1 MKLKTLTLSLTTILF
16 LAPALANDI
25 YITQVGDSLDLD
37 IVQDGG
43 SNEFGDETTAV
54 SLNGDFMTFSITQTG
69 DGNDIAAVIN
79 GDTYTGTWAFT
90 GDYNTVDLL
99 CDSTGAAGAG
109 NCEAVTLNI
118 TTTGDDNAYKFYIGE
133 TGDAGGSTVNFTVTG
148 DDNVVDA
155 DIDGV
160 DATIDVTVTNTLPTD
175 TTAITSATDG
185 TLSTT
190 NGGNI
195 IDINVDGGTLGHTI
209 DLDLDGSANVVT
221 IDQSG
226 AGDAT
231 VVLDATTNGSTID
244 ITQSD

>member
-1 MKLKTLTLSLTTILF
+1 MTTTAMF

-25 YITQVGDSLDLD
+25 YITQVGDGLDLD

-43 SNEFGDETTAV
+43 SNEFGDSTTAV
-54 SLNGDFMTFSITQTG
+54 SLNGDLMTFSITQTG

-79 GDTYTGTWAFT
+79 GDSYTGTWAFT

-99 CDSTGAAGAG
+99 CDSTGTAGAG

-118 TTTGDDNAYKFYIGE
+118 TTTGDDNTYKFYIGE
-133 TGDAGGSTVNFTVTG
+133 AGDAGGSTVNFTITG

-160 DATIDVTVTNTLPTD
+160 DATITVDVINTLPTN
-175 TTAITSATDG
+175 TTSITSANDASLTA
-185 TLSTT
+185 S

-195 IDINVDGGTLGHTI
+195 IDIDVDGGTTGHTI
-209 DLDLDGSANVVT
+209 DLDLTGAANVVT

-226 AGDAT
+226 IADKT

>member
-1 MKLKTLTLSLTTILF
+1 MTVLF
-16 LAPALANDI
+16 LTPALANDI
-25 YITQVGDSLDLD
+25 YITQIGDSLDLD
-37 IVQDGG
+37 IVQDGAG
-43 SNEFGDETTAV
+43 NEIGDSTKVVT
-54 SLNGDFMTFSITQTG
+54 LNGDLMTFSITQTG

-79 GDTYTGTWAFT
+79 GDSYTGTWAFT

-99 CDSTGAAGAG
+99 CDSTGTAGSG

-133 TGDAGGSTVNFTVTG
+133 NGNAGGSTVNFTVTG

-160 DATIDVTVTNTLPTD
+160 DATIDVDVINTLPTN
-175 TTAITSATDG
+175 TTAITSATDA

-195 IDINVDGGTLGHTI
+195 IDINVVGGAAGAGHTI
-209 DLDLDGSANVVT
+209 DLDLDGAANVIT

-226 AGDAT
+226 TAQNT